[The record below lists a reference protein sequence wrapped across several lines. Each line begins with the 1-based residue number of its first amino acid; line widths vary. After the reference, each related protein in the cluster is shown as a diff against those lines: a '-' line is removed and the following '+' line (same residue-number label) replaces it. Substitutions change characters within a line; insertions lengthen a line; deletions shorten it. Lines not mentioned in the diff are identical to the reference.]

1 MLRTDLF
8 KTVDRVD
15 TRFIAVRDTLTKP
28 GLEPTIR
35 ELDVLHCKQ
44 GRLGVGWHFV
54 VLGTGTIQLGRNIET
69 CGSHTKGQDALS
81 VAIGVVGGLDEEGTR
96 ALTRT
101 TEQWKAIDDLVR
113 FLQDRYPA
121 ATVSDNPTPDYPTP

>member
-8 KTVDRVD
+8 KTVDRAE
-15 TRFIAVRDTLTKP
+15 TRFIAIRDTLTKP
-28 GLEPTIR
+28 DLDIDIR
-35 ELDVLHCKQ
+35 DLDVIHCKQ

-69 CGSHTKGQDALS
+69 CGSHTKGQDDLS
-81 VAIGVVGGLDEEGTR
+81 VAVGVVGGLDEEGTR

-101 TEQWKAIDDLVR
+101 TEQWQAIDDLVR
-113 FLQDRYPA
+113 FLQDRYPDA
-121 ATVSDNPTPDYPTP
+121 SISDNPHP